1 MRKVEDEGEL
11 PGLMIE
17 EMMESASMV
26 NGGNEENMKEKVDN
40 QVNGSVLGDGQFTA
54 ALAVP
59 QKAPLKWK
67 QSTPLNTAVMFV
79 PQQEAWLVERMGKY
93 HRTLEPGM
101 NVLIPI
107 IDKVRYV
114 QSLKE
119 IAIDIPHQTA
129 VTAGKNNLRSV
140 QVLHQQIRGGGQDLC

>member
-1 MRKVEDEGEL
+1 MNEHKISTPFSYNVRKVEDEGEL

-26 NGGNEENMKEKVDN
+26 NGGTEEINKEKAEI
-40 QVNGSVLGDGQFTA
+40 NGSVLGDGQFSA
-54 ALAVP
+54 AVAVP

-129 VTAGKNNLRSV
+129 VTSGTKLNKL
-140 QVLHQQIRGGGQDLC
+140 